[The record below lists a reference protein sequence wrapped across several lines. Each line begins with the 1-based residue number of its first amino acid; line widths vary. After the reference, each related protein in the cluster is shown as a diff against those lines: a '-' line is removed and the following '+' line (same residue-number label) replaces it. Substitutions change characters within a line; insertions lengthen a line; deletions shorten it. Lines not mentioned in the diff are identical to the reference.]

1 MGLRLEGTATTAQPI
16 SNFSYDI
23 DCDRPAKV
31 RVCKTKDYLRK
42 VDGLV
47 STRDVPSTFDEVR
60 PVGQLLRREVAGQE
74 AFQNRQ
80 HIVHGKR
87 DERRFAIP
95 AERGERGDSALD
107 RQAIRDQLF
116 ERCDAGLGHGGVLPN
131 ETVQRTQFSSAIA
144 RDQKVFRLRDVPVWW
159 TSFDEHRTFPVVLA
173 ALFVGHEVVKGEP
186 PVV

>member
-42 VDGLV
+42 VDGLI

-74 AFQNRQ
+74 AFQNWQ

-95 AERGERGDSALD
+95 TERGERGDSALD

-144 RDQKVFRLRDVPVWW
+144 RDQKVFRSEEH
-159 TSFDEHRTFPVVLA
+159 TSELQSH
-173 ALFVGHEVVKGEP
+173 
-186 PVV
+186 